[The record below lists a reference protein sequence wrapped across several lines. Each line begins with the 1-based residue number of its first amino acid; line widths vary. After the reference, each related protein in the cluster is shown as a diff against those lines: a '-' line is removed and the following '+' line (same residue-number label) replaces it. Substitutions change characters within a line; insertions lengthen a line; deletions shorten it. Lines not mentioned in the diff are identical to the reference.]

1 MNVIGTRGVHRHKQE
16 NRIIFKYYRVR
27 RNYLGAPISSEHY
40 LNCSDDYHRRRDV
53 VATLDAYLARQL
65 TVQAK
70 PFSSNE
76 KILYSSP

>member
-27 RNYLGAPISSEHY
+27 GNYPGAPISSEHY

-53 VATLDAYLARQL
+53 VATLDALLGAPIHG
-65 TVQAK
+65 K
-70 PFSSNE
+70 S
-76 KILYSSP
+76 